1 MKMTKGKVMM
11 AVGFICIIGAMA
23 FVVRNNIESRNAGDL
38 ADSYMTLVEQQIPDH
53 DDGIAIPKEGEMP
66 AIDVDGNSF
75 IGIVSIPALDISLP
89 IQRDW
94 SSQNAKIS
102 PCRYKGSVYENNLIV
117 AGHNYDRHFGRLKN
131 LVSGDTVIITDV
143 NGLSFYYTVT
153 YTEIIDSY
161 GVDLMDQGDW
171 DLTVFTCTIGGSSRV
186 TVRCEFTGKV
196 VVSDQNLFN

>member
-1 MKMTKGKVMM
+1 MKFTKGKVMM
-11 AVGFICIIGAMA
+11 AIGLVCIIGAMA
-23 FVVRNNIESRNAGDL
+23 FVIRNYKENREAGQL
-38 ADSYMTLVEQQIPDH
+38 ADSYMSSILDQIPDY
-53 DDGIAIPKEGEMP
+53 DEKISVPTEGEMP
-66 AIDVDGNSF
+66 AIDVDGQSF
-75 IGIVSIPALDISLP
+75 IGIVSIPSLDIELP

-131 LVSGDTVIITDV
+131 LVSGDTIIITDV

-153 YTEIIDSY
+153 YTEIIDTY
-161 GVDLMDQGDW
+161 DVEAMDEGDW
-171 DLTVFTCTIGGSSRV
+171 DLTVFTCTIGGASRV

-196 VVSDQNLFN
+196 VQSDSNIF